1 MLPTLHLHLLGD
13 FLLVSDGAPVMSIN
27 SPRLQSL
34 LAYLI
39 LHRTAPQDRSHIAFL
54 LWPDS
59 TEERAH
65 ASLRKLLYQ
74 LRQALPEVEHFLHID
89 RQSLY
94 WQPDTDVSWSLDIQD
109 IEQALT
115 QAEQA
120 EQRQDTAARRQA
132 LERATHLYRGD
143 LLPSCYDE
151 WIVPERDRLRQVFL
165 RASEQLIALLEE
177 EHDYDAAIKV
187 ARRLLRH
194 DPLQEAMY
202 RQLMRLYALQ
212 GDRVAALRV
221 YHTCVTVL
229 ERELA
234 TEPGEATRQ
243 AYESLLQMDTA
254 TPARSISPT
263 PRGTGAPLVGRK
275 AEWRRLQEAW
285 RKAGSGRAHIVI
297 LSGEAGIGKTRL
309 AEEIEAWV
317 SRQGM
322 ATASAR
328 CYAALG
334 SLAYAP
340 VTAWLRNDA
349 LRTGLATLDPAWLTE
364 IARLAPEMLTTQP
377 RLPQPVAMTEGWQR
391 QRFFE
396 ALARAVLAA
405 PQPLLLLLD
414 DLHWCDH
421 ETLEW
426 LQYLL
431 SYEPQ
436 ARVLLI
442 GTVRA
447 EEALPGQ
454 PLVTFL
460 SALQRDGLVTEIA
473 LGPLTTTETASLAE
487 HTLGRQLD
495 PAACNALYRETEGNA
510 LFVVEMARASTLAQ
524 QQAEQHGLGRP
535 LPLLTHTA
543 STLPPTVQTVLAARL
558 AQLSPQA
565 RDVANVAAVI
575 GREFAFS
582 VLARASGESE
592 EHVVRGLD
600 ELWQRRILREAAAET
615 YDFSHD
621 KLRELAY
628 TSLSPAYRRLL
639 HRRIA
644 EAFEDVYARDLD
656 AVSGQLAAHFE
667 RAGLSEQAIRY
678 YQRAGK
684 VAMAIYANTE
694 ALSAFERAAALLEAH
709 QTEHASGDQPWETAV
724 QVYESQ
730 GDIFVMAGHLQEA
743 RQAYQRSRSALP
755 PQESVWQ
762 ARLQR
767 KTAGTWN
774 QASANPHDTL
784 PANAQ
789 QAFQEAERILAR
801 AEDQASPA
809 WQQEWIELQFA
820 QIWPLRGSEDD
831 MAATIAR
838 VRPIVEQHGTQEQR
852 ELLYYALAMRELI
865 RARYIIPEQR
875 IALLRQTVATV
886 QQTGNKSKL
895 GILHLTFGTTL
906 LWSGYLDEAEE
917 QLGKALQVAEQLDLA
932 WLHMRCLTFLPFISR
947 KRGQVEQVR
956 NLITRTLAKSEGR
969 KNGILMG
976 HRAWLAWREGN
987 LVEAK
992 AYSRAALEESQAQQD
1007 SDIFRWVGI
1016 WPLLGMAL
1024 AQERFVEAMDYA
1036 RMLLEPTQQLPPE
1049 ALRGLLEAALHAWDT
1064 ERQEEAR
1071 VLLQRAM
1078 PLAEQMGYL

>member
-1 MLPTLHLHLLGD
+1 
-13 FLLVSDGAPVMSIN
+13 
-27 SPRLQSL
+27 
-34 LAYLI
+34 
-39 LHRTAPQDRSHIAFL
+39 
-54 LWPDS
+54 
-59 TEERAH
+59 
-65 ASLRKLLYQ
+65 
-74 LRQALPEVEHFLHID
+74 
-89 RQSLY
+89 
-94 WQPDTDVSWSLDIQD
+94 
-109 IEQALT
+109 
-115 QAEQA
+115 
-120 EQRQDTAARRQA
+120 
-132 LERATHLYRGD
+132 
-143 LLPSCYDE
+143 
-151 WIVPERDRLRQVFL
+151 DRLRQVFL
-165 RASEQLIALLEE
+165 QASEQLIALLEE

-221 YHTCVTVL
+221 YHTCVTIL

-254 TPARSISPT
+254 SPARSTSRT
-263 PRGTGAPLVGRK
+263 PRATGAPLVGRK
-275 AEWRRLQEAW
+275 VEWRRLQEAW
-285 RKAGSGRAHIVI
+285 RKATGGRPHIVI

-340 VTAWLRNDA
+340 VTTWLRSDA
-349 LRTGLATLDPAWLTE
+349 LRAGLATLDPAWLTE
-364 IARLAPEMLTTQP
+364 VARLAPEVLTTHP
-377 RLPQPVAMTEGWQR
+377 HLPQPAAMTEGWQR

-414 DLHWCDH
+414 DLQWCDH

-431 SYEPQ
+431 SCEPQ
-436 ARVLLI
+436 ARLLLI

-447 EEALPGQ
+447 EETLPGH
-454 PLVTFL
+454 PLVAFL

-473 LGPLTTTETASLAE
+473 LGPLTTMETTSLAE
-487 HTLGRQLD
+487 HTLGQQLD
-495 PAACNALYRETEGNA
+495 PAVGSALYRETEGNP
-510 LFVVEMARASTLAQ
+510 LFVVEMARAGTLARQ
-524 QQAEQHGLGRP
+524 QPEQHALGRP
-535 LPLLTHTA
+535 LPLLTQSA

-558 AQLSPQA
+558 AQLSAQA
-565 RDVANVAAVI
+565 RNVANVAAVI
-575 GREFAFS
+575 GREFAFP
-582 VLARASGESE
+582 VLARASRESE

-600 ELWQRRILREAAAET
+600 ELWQRRMVREAAAET

-621 KLRELAY
+621 KLRELIY
-628 TSLSPAYRRLL
+628 TSLSMAYRRLL

-644 EAFEDVYARDLD
+644 EAFEDMYASDLD

-667 RAGLSEQAIRY
+667 RASLPEQAIRY
-678 YQRAGK
+678 YHQTGK
-684 VAMAIYANTE
+684 VAMAIYANAE
-694 ALSAFERAAALLEAH
+694 ALSAFERAAALLEAGPSG
-709 QTEHASGDQPWETAV
+709 HAPGARSWESAV

-730 GDIFVMAGHLQEA
+730 GDISVTTGYLREA
-743 RQAYQRSRSALP
+743 RQAYQRARSALP

-767 KTAGTWN
+767 KMASTWN

-784 PANAQ
+784 PTNAR
-789 QAFQEAERILAR
+789 QAFQEAEHILAR
-801 AEDQASPA
+801 AADQASPA

-831 MAATIAR
+831 MTATIAR

-852 ELLYYALAMRELI
+852 ELLYYALSMRELI
-865 RARYIIPEQR
+865 RARYIIPESR
-875 IALLRQTVATV
+875 IALLRQTVAAV

-906 LWSGYLDEAEE
+906 LWSGHLDEAEE

-969 KNGILMG
+969 KNSVLMG
-976 HRAWLAWREGN
+976 HRAWVAWREGN
-987 LVEAK
+987 LAETEA
-992 AYSRAALEESQAQQD
+992 YGRAALEESQAQQE

-1016 WPLLGMAL
+1016 WPLLGVAL
-1024 AQERFVEAMDYA
+1024 AQEGYAEAIDYA
-1036 RMLLEPTQQLPPE
+1036 RMLLEPAQQPPPE
-1049 ALRGLLEAALHAWDT
+1049 ALRSLLEAALHAWDT
-1064 ERQEEAR
+1064 GLQEEAR
-1071 VLLQRAM
+1071 VLLQQAM